1 MRKSTLSLW
10 LLIAAVIVY
19 GLYST
24 ISELNWAVIIKWLPR
39 LSEGAL
45 LTLELV
51 AIAVLA
57 GLILAVPMGVARA
70 SKNPWVRAVPYG
82 YIFFFRGTPLLVQL
96 FLVYYGMAQFEAVR
110 QSALWPYLRD
120 PYWCAVLTMTLHTA
134 AYIAE
139 IIRGAI
145 QAIPPGEI
153 EAARALGMSR
163 AQALVYIILPRA
175 ARIGLPAY
183 SNEVILMLKASA
195 LASTV
200 TLLELTGM
208 ARTIIARTY
217 LPVEIFFAAA
227 LFYLVITFVLVQ
239 AFRLL
244 ERKLRVDACQG
255 R

>member
-1 MRKSTLSLW
+1 MNW
-10 LLIAAVIVY
+10 EVIVKY
-19 GLYST
+19 
-24 ISELNWAVIIKWLPR
+24 LPK
-39 LSEGAL
+39 LLEGAA
-45 LTLELV
+45 LTVELV
-51 AIAVLA
+51 AFAVLA
-57 GLILAVPMGVARA
+57 GLVLALPMGIARA
-70 SKNPWVRAVPYG
+70 SRHWYVRALPYG

-96 FLVYYGMAQFEAVR
+96 FLVYYGLAQFDVVR
-110 QSALWPYLRD
+110 QGPLWPYLRD
-120 PYWCAVLTMTLHTA
+120 PYWCTVITMTMHTA

-139 IIRGAI
+139 ILRGAI
-145 QAIPPGEI
+145 QAVPPGEI

-163 AQALVYIILPRA
+163 AQAMLYIILPRA

-208 ARTIIARTY
+208 SRTIIARTY
-217 LPVEIFFAAA
+217 LPVEIFFAAGV
-227 LFYLVITFVLVQ
+227 FYLVIAYVMVR
-239 AFRLL
+239 AFKLL

>member
-1 MRKSTLSLW
+1 MNGDYSWLSHFDL
-10 LLIAAVIVY
+10 
-19 GLYST
+19 G
-24 ISELNWAVIIKWLPR
+24 LNWAVIIKWLPR
-39 LSEGAL
+39 LAQGAT

-51 AIAVLA
+51 AIAVIA
-57 GLILAVPMGVARA
+57 GLLLAIPLGIAR
-70 SKNPWVRAVPYG
+70 SSRLWYVRTLPYC

-96 FLVYYGMAQFEAVR
+96 FLVYYGLAQFDAVR
-110 QSALWPYLRD
+110 ESALWPYLRD
-120 PYWCAVLTMTLHTA
+120 PFWCATVTMTLHTA

-139 IIRGAI
+139 ILRGAI
-145 QAIPPGEI
+145 QTIPPGEI
-153 EAARALGMSR
+153 EAARALGMSKPK
-163 AQALVYIILPRA
+163 ALFYIILPRA

-217 LPVEIFFAAA
+217 LPVEIFFAAGM
-227 LFYLVITFVLVQ
+227 FYLLMAYVLVRG
-239 AFRLL
+239 FKLL
-244 ERKLRVDACQG
+244 ERWLRVDACQG

>member
-1 MRKSTLSLW
+1 MSGDYSWLSHFDL
-10 LLIAAVIVY
+10 
-19 GLYST
+19 G
-24 ISELNWAVIIKWLPR
+24 LNWAVIIKWLPK
-39 LSEGAL
+39 LAQGAT

-51 AIAVLA
+51 AIAVIA
-57 GLILAVPMGVARA
+57 GLLLAIPLGIARSSRRWYVSA
-70 SKNPWVRAVPYG
+70 LPYG

-96 FLVYYGMAQFEAVR
+96 FLVYYGLAQFDAVR
-110 QSALWPYLRD
+110 NSFMWPYLRD
-120 PYWCAVLTMTLHTA
+120 PFWCATATMTLHTA

-139 IIRGAI
+139 ILRGAI

-153 EAARALGMSR
+153 EAARALGMSKPKT
-163 AQALVYIILPRA
+163 LLYIILPRA
-175 ARIGLPAY
+175 SRIGLPAY

-217 LPVEIFFAAA
+217 LPVEIFFAAG
-227 LFYLVITFVLVQ
+227 LFYLLMAYVLVRG
-239 AFRLL
+239 FKLL
-244 ERKLRVDACQG
+244 EKWLRVDACQG

>member
-1 MRKSTLSLW
+1 M
-10 LLIAAVIVY
+10 
-19 GLYST
+19 
-24 ISELNWAVIIKWLPR
+24 NWEVIIKWLPK
-39 LSEGAL
+39 LAQGAT

-51 AIAVLA
+51 AIAVIA
-57 GLILAVPMGVARA
+57 GLLLAIPLGIARS
-70 SKNPWVRAVPYG
+70 SKRWYVRSLPYA

-96 FLVYYGMAQFEAVR
+96 FLVYYGLAQFDAVR
-110 QSALWPYLRD
+110 GSALWPYLRD
-120 PYWCAVLTMTLHTA
+120 PFWCATVTMTLHTA

-139 IIRGAI
+139 ILRGAI

-163 AQALVYIILPRA
+163 PKAMFYIILPRA

-217 LPVEIFFAAA
+217 LPVEIFFAAGV
-227 LFYLVITFVLVQ
+227 FYLVMAYVLVRG
-239 AFRLL
+239 FKLL
-244 ERKLRVDACQG
+244 ERWLRVDACQG

>member
-1 MRKSTLSLW
+1 MNW
-10 LLIAAVIVY
+10 
-19 GLYST
+19 
-24 ISELNWAVIIKWLPR
+24 ELIIKWLPR
-39 LSEGAL
+39 IAEGAW

-51 AIAVLA
+51 GIAVIA
-57 GLILAVPMGVARA
+57 GLILAIPLGIAR
-70 SKNPWVRAVPYG
+70 SSRHWWLRAVPYA

-96 FLVYYGMAQFEAVR
+96 FLVYYGLAQFEAVR
-110 QSALWPYLRD
+110 DGPLWPFLRD
-120 PYWCAVLTMTLHTA
+120 AYWCAIVTLTLHTA

-139 IIRGAI
+139 ILRGAI

-163 AQALVYIILPRA
+163 WQALVYIILPRA

-195 LASTV
+195 LASTI

-208 ARTIIARTY
+208 SRTIIARTY
-217 LPVEIFFAAA
+217 QPVEIFFAAGV
-227 LFYLVITFVLVQ
+227 FYLVAAYVLVQ
-239 AFRLL
+239 GFRLL
-244 ERKLRVDACQG
+244 ERRLRVDACQG

>member
-1 MRKSTLSLW
+1 M
-10 LLIAAVIVY
+10 
-19 GLYST
+19 
-24 ISELNWAVIIKWLPR
+24 NWDVIIKYLPQ
-39 LSEGAL
+39 LAQGAI

-57 GLILAVPMGVARA
+57 GLIVALPLGIARA
-70 SKNPWVRAVPYG
+70 SRHWYVRALPYG

-96 FLVYYGMAQFEAVR
+96 FLVYYGLAQFEAVR
-110 QSALWPYLRD
+110 KGPFWPYLRD
-120 PYWCAVLTMTLHTA
+120 PFWCAVITMTLHTA

-139 IIRGAI
+139 ILRGAI
-145 QAIPPGEI
+145 QAVPPGEI

-163 AQALVYIILPRA
+163 FQALFFIILPRA

-183 SNEVILMLKASA
+183 SNEVILMVKASA

-217 LPVEIFFAAA
+217 LPVEIFFAAG
-227 LFYLVITFVLVQ
+227 LFYLLIAYVLVR
-239 AFRLL
+239 AFRVL
-244 ERKLRVDACQG
+244 ERKLRVDALQG

>member
-1 MRKSTLSLW
+1 MNWEVIYKYLPK
-10 LLIAAVIVY
+10 LL
-19 GLYST
+19 
-24 ISELNWAVIIKWLPR
+24 
-39 LSEGAL
+39 EGAW
-45 LTLELV
+45 LTIELV
-51 AIAVLA
+51 AIAVVA
-57 GLILAVPMGVARA
+57 GLILALPMGIARA
-70 SKNPWVRAVPYG
+70 SRHWYVRALPYS

-96 FLVYYGMAQFEAVR
+96 FLLYYGLSQFESVR
-110 QSALWPYLRD
+110 QSVLWAGTTLAHTFTLGDWSWDFSLRIKGLRD
-120 PYWCAVLTMTLHTA
+120 PFVCAVVTMTLHTA

-139 IIRGAI
+139 ILRGAI
-145 QAIPPGEI
+145 QAVPPGEI

-163 AQALVYIILPRA
+163 AQTMRHIILPRA

-195 LASTV
+195 LASTI

-208 ARTIIARTY
+208 SRTIIARTY
-217 LPVEIFFAAA
+217 LPVEIFFAAGV
-227 LFYLVITFVLVQ
+227 FYLVIAYVLVQ

>member
-1 MRKSTLSLW
+1 M
-10 LLIAAVIVY
+10 
-19 GLYST
+19 
-24 ISELNWAVIIKWLPR
+24 NWEVIIKWLPK
-39 LSEGAL
+39 LAQGAT

-51 AIAVLA
+51 AIAVIA
-57 GLILAVPMGVARA
+57 GLLLAIPLGIARS
-70 SKNPWVRAVPYG
+70 SKRWYVRSLPYA

-96 FLVYYGMAQFEAVR
+96 FLVYYGLAQFDAVR
-110 QSALWPYLRD
+110 DSALWPYLRD
-120 PYWCAVLTMTLHTA
+120 PFWCATVTMTLHTA

-139 IIRGAI
+139 ILRGAI

-163 AQALVYIILPRA
+163 PKAMFYIILPRA

-217 LPVEIFFAAA
+217 LPVEIFFAAGV
-227 LFYLVITFVLVQ
+227 FYLVMAYVLVRG
-239 AFRLL
+239 FKLL
-244 ERKLRVDACQG
+244 ERWLRVDACQG

>member
-1 MRKSTLSLW
+1 M
-10 LLIAAVIVY
+10 
-19 GLYST
+19 
-24 ISELNWAVIIKWLPR
+24 NWDVIIKWLPR
-39 LSEGAL
+39 LAQGAT
-45 LTLELV
+45 LTLELL
-51 AIAVLA
+51 AIAVIL
-57 GLILAVPMGVARA
+57 GLIIAIPLGIARSSQRWYVQA
-70 SKNPWVRAVPYG
+70 LPYG

-96 FLVYYGMAQFEAVR
+96 FLVYYGLAQFDAVKN
-110 QSALWPYLRD
+110 SSLWPYLRD
-120 PYWCAVLTMTLHTA
+120 PFWCTALTMTLHTA

-139 IIRGAI
+139 ILRGSL
-145 QAIPPGEI
+145 QAIPRGEI

-163 AQALVYIILPRA
+163 ATAMIHILLPRA

-217 LPVEIFFAAA
+217 LPVEIFFAAGV
-227 LFYLVITFVLVQ
+227 FYLVISFMLVQ
-239 AFRLL
+239 GFKLL
-244 ERKLRVDACQG
+244 ERWLRVDACQG